1 MTHATHEVFN
11 QPLPLVDVNL
21 FDINQPLQ
29 DAVRFNTPGLDTG
42 ALRELGRTVG
52 SAEMQNHARLANV
65 HTPELHT
72 FDPYGHRIDEVE
84 FHPSYHALMGA
95 AAGAG
100 LHGTPWS
107 KNEAPTLAASP
118 AALPP
123 EGALASRG
131 GPSPLVRSNPHV
143 LRAASFML
151 FTELE
156 PSILCPIS
164 MTYAVTPALQENT
177 AVYADWGPRL
187 TSRAYDPALKLFKD
201 KPGVTMGMGM
211 TEKQGGSDLRA
222 NTTQAVPDGK
232 DDWGERYRLTGH
244 KWFFS
249 APMCDAFLVLA
260 QAADGLTC
268 FFLPRVLPDG
278 SRNGLRIQRLKDK
291 LGNKA
296 NASSEVE
303 FQDAIAWRVGD
314 EGRGVPQILEMGT
327 RTRLDCSLGTSAL
340 MRQALSIAIHHT
352 RQRKAF
358 GKFLIEQPLMKNV
371 LADLALESEAA
382 TALALRLA
390 RAFERHDNAH
400 ERLIARVLTPVAK
413 FWICKR
419 GSHFSEEAMECMG
432 GNGYVEEDGHGIQAR
447 IYREMPVNSIWE
459 GAGNI
464 MAIDLLRALR
474 KGDVAGA
481 LQAELAPARGAHAA
495 LDRMIDALPTRIDTL
510 ANETEARRLAQDVAL
525 ALQGALLAQTAPAAV
540 TDAFCASRL
549 GGDWGQAF
557 GTLSARADMDAI
569 IARAMP

>member
-11 QPLPLVDVNL
+11 QPLPLADVNL

-29 DAVRFNTPGLDTG
+29 DAVKFNAPKLDTG
-42 ALRELGRTVG
+42 ALRQLGGVAG

-65 HTPELHT
+65 HTPELRT

-95 AAGAG
+95 ATAAG
-100 LHGTPWS
+100 LHGTPW
-107 KNEAPTLAASP
+107 AG
-118 AALPP
+118 
-123 EGALASRG
+123 EGAA
-131 GPSPLVRSNPHV
+131 PHV

-156 PSILCPIS
+156 SSILCPIS
-164 MTYAVTPALQENT
+164 MTYAVTPALQENA
-177 AVYADWGPRL
+177 AVYADWGPKL

-201 KPGVTMGMGM
+201 KSGVTMGMGM
-211 TEKQGGSDLRA
+211 TEKQGGSDVRA
-222 NTTQAVPDGK
+222 NTTQAVPDGR
-232 DDWGERYRLTGH
+232 DDWGERYRITGH

-260 QAADGLTC
+260 QTPGGLTC

-303 FQDAIAWRVGD
+303 FDNAIAWRVGD

-327 RTRLDCSLGTSAL
+327 HTRLDCALGTSAL
-340 MRQALSIAIHHT
+340 MRQALAIAIHHT

-390 RAFERHDNAH
+390 RAFERTGDAH

-432 GNGYVEEDGHGIQAR
+432 GNGYVEEGGHGIQAR

-495 LDRMIDALPTRIDTL
+495 LDRMIDQLPTRIEAL